1 MRSPGLFSF
10 LAAVLLSA
18 CGVGPSRVPSDP
30 AGHSLLPLTG
40 LTVHQTAPLDR
51 DPHGLR
57 GRLELLLDARLT
69 EAQWDGLWGTGETD
83 LVEPQP
89 AVLQVVD
96 TLGGV
101 QDRQVLDRPLARLEA
116 ERLALP
122 GDSLWLLT
130 VDYSASAGSYNGP
143 VTLPLTVREG
153 RIRPLEAGD
162 EKGTSTPVRLM
173 RALKSDW
180 QVVPA
185 RSGQGQDILYV
196 FTRPNFEKSGEFEVT
211 YERLSFE
218 GQRWVRH
225 ARKEWGLWE
234 SEGEFPARELF
245 P

>member
-1 MRSPGLFSF
+1 M
-10 LAAVLLSA
+10 LLTA
-18 CGVGPSRVPSDP
+18 CGVGPSRVSSDS
-30 AGHSLLPLTG
+30 AGGSLPPLTG
-40 LTVHQTAPLDR
+40 LTAHQTLPLNR
-51 DPHGLR
+51 DAHGLE

-69 EAQWDGLWGTGETD
+69 EAQLESFWGTGETD
-83 LVEPQP
+83 SVELKP

-96 TLGGV
+96 MLGGV
-101 QDRQVLDRPLARLEA
+101 RDRQVLDRPLARFET
-116 ERLALP
+116 ERLTLP

-143 VTLPLTVREG
+143 VTLPLTVREE
-153 RIRPLEAGD
+153 RIRPLEAVD
-162 EKGTSTPVRLM
+162 DKGTSTPVRLM

-180 QVVPA
+180 QLEPA
-185 RSGQGQDILYV
+185 RAGQGQDILYV
-196 FTRPNFEKSGEFEVT
+196 FTRPDFEKSWEFQVT

-225 ARKEWGLWE
+225 RRQEPGLWE